1 MRISVVGAGAWG
13 TALAAVAARGGEEV
27 LLWARE
33 PEVVR
38 EINARHQNPQF
49 LPGSRLPRTIRASTS
64 LAAAAEADA
73 LLLAAPAQHL
83 RTMASALAGVVLPG
97 KPIVICAKGLEQTS
111 GLLMSEVLLQAFP
124 AATPAV
130 LSGPSFASEVAEG
143 KPTAVTLAI
152 ADRPLGEALVARLG
166 QSTFRPYL
174 TDDLVGA
181 QLGGA
186 VKNVLAIACGIVDGR
201 GLGESARAALIT
213 RGFAEMTRLA
223 LACGARAET
232 LSGLSGLG
240 DLILTATSARSRN
253 YRFGQALGRGT
264 SVKALA
270 ADTSVLA
277 EGTFT
282 ASALSSLARNRG
294 VEMPISAAVDAILRE
309 ALTIDGAIEA
319 LLTRPFRQEN

>member
-33 PEVVR
+33 PEVAR
-38 EINARHQNPQF
+38 DINARHENTRF
-49 LPGSRLPRTIRASTS
+49 LPGSRLPSAVRASTS
-64 LAAAAEADA
+64 LSAAAEADA

-83 RTMASALAGVVLPG
+83 RAVARALAGVVAPG
-97 KPIVICAKGLEQTS
+97 KPIVICAKGLEQKT
-111 GLLMSEVLLQAFP
+111 GLLMSEVLSHELP

-130 LSGPSFASEVAEG
+130 LSGPSFAAEVAEG

-152 ADRPLGEALVARLG
+152 GERPLGEALVARLG
-166 QSTFRPYL
+166 QATFRPYL
-174 TDDLVGA
+174 TDDLIGA

-253 YRFGQALGRGT
+253 FRFGQALGRGA
-264 SVKALA
+264 SVEALT

-282 ASALSSLARNRG
+282 ASALIARAQERG
-294 VEMPISAAVDAILRE
+294 VEMPISAAVDAILRD

-319 LLTRPFRQEN
+319 LLTRPFRLEN